1 VTIFDSVLTHAVS
14 SGASDVYF
22 LESVAPAVKV
32 DGVVSPVPGT
42 DRLDP
47 DAMRAILERLLPVR
61 ERAVFAERGEANLS
75 HMHPILGRF
84 RVNCY
89 RAMSVSGAVLRRVK
103 TEVPTLE
110 SLELPAVLGGLALE
124 RQGLILLVGATG
136 AGKSTTVA
144 AMLHH
149 RIIQSHGHVVTI
161 EDPVEFLHRS
171 EQSIVSQREV
181 GIDTES
187 YEVGLRNAL
196 RQAPDVIFVGELR
209 DPETVAVALHSAE
222 TGHLVISTLHATNAT
237 TAIERVL
244 NFFQPEVRSSMLLQL
259 SLSMRAVVAQRLVPR
274 GDGKGR
280 AAAMEIMLVTPRIQ
294 ALIRRGELETIRQAV
309 EEGTNEGLQT
319 FDQALLDLFQR
330 KTIGQE
336 DAVRFA
342 DSPNNLRLRMKGI
355 R

>member
-1 VTIFDSVLTHAVS
+1 MTIFDSVLTHAVS

-22 LESVAPAVKV
+22 LESVVPAVKV
-32 DGVVSPVPGT
+32 DGVVSPVPGADT
-42 DRLDP
+42 LDS

-110 SLELPAVLGGLALE
+110 SLELPPVLGGLALE

-161 EDPVEFLHRS
+161 EDPVEFLHPS
-171 EQSIVSQREV
+171 GQSIVSQREV

-244 NFFQPEVRSSMLLQL
+244 NFFQPDVRSSILLQL

-319 FDQALLDLFQR
+319 FDQALLDLLQR
-330 KTIGQE
+330 KIIGQE

>member
-1 VTIFDSVLTHAVS
+1 MTIFDSVLTHAVS

-22 LESVAPAVKV
+22 LESVVPAVKV
-32 DGVVSPVPGT
+32 DGVVSPVPGA
-42 DRLDP
+42 DRLDS

-110 SLELPAVLGGLALE
+110 SLELPPVLGGLALE

-161 EDPVEFLHRS
+161 EDPVEFLHPS
-171 EQSIVSQREV
+171 AQCIVSQREV

-309 EEGTNEGLQT
+309 EEGTNESLQT

-330 KTIGQE
+330 KIVGQE